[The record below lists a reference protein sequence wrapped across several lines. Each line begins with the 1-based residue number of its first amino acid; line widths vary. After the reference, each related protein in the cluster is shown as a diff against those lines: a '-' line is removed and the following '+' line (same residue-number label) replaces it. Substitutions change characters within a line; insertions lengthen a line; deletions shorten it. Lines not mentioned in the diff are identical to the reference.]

1 MFRIAQKA
9 LNGIKVF
16 NSLNLP
22 FERGLMIFICTEKL
36 YCGRIIVS
44 RMPLDYSVNLLLVQ

>member
-1 MFRIAQKA
+1 MFIIAQKA